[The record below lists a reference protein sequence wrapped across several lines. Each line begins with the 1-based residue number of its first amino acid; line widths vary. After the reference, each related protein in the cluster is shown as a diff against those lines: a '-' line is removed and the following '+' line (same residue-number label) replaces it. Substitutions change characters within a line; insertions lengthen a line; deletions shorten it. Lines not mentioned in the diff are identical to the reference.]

1 MASHP
6 KRLHTPSE
14 YLAMERQAGYKSE
27 FSAGEIF
34 ALAGASREHNIIVA
48 NLTTSLNTQL
58 ADTDCEVYP
67 GDMRVK
73 TPDTTFYTYPDLIVA
88 CGSPRFEDDL
98 ADTLLNPLLIVE
110 VLSPSTETYDRTK
123 KFADYRKIESLREY
137 VLVSQEEP
145 RVTQYRKQPDG
156 SWLFREASGL
166 SEVLTLASINC
177 ELALEKVYRKVRF
190 PAADAESNGKHDPS

>member
-14 YLAMERQAGYKSE
+14 YLAMEREASYKSE
-27 FSAGEIF
+27 FCAGEIF
-34 ALAGASREHNIIVA
+34 ALAGASREQNIIVA

-58 ADTDCEVYP
+58 EDTDCEVYP

-73 TPDTTFYTYPDLIVA
+73 TPDTTFYTYPDLIVV

-98 ADTLLNPLLIVE
+98 ADTLLNPVLIVE
-110 VLSPSTETYDRTK
+110 VLSPSTETYDRTR

-137 VLVSQEEP
+137 VLISQEEP
-145 RVTQYRKQPDG
+145 RVTQYGKQPTG

-166 SEVLTLASINC
+166 SDVVNLASINC
-177 ELALEKVYRKVRF
+177 ELALEKIYRKVRF
-190 PAADAESNGKHDPS
+190 PSPDADNTGEDARS